1 VCLTSFLRVDDMW
14 FAFYFLKNKNT
25 IESRRQVI
33 CKLVFNHWRDQK
45 IKLGFFW
52 PKISFFN
59 LFSPKKSNKHPY
71 NLNKLISQLKIPL
84 DWFKTQKK
92 KNKKK
97 LSQPLFTLYNNMKV
111 QKHLNNTL
119 IVKNTLTP
127 SLVIHINKINHLTTF
142 SLFIHFSTTFT
153 FLS

>member
-1 VCLTSFLRVDDMW
+1 MW
-14 FAFYFLKNKNT
+14 FAFYFFKNKNT

-45 IKLGFFW
+45 IKLGFFL

-84 DWFKTQKK
+84 DWFKTQNQTK
-92 KNKKK
+92 KNF
-97 LSQPLFTLYNNMKV
+97 LNLYLLFT
-111 QKHLNNTL
+111 
-119 IVKNTLTP
+119 I
-127 SLVIHINKINHLTTF
+127 I
-142 SLFIHFSTTFT
+142 
-153 FLS
+153 